1 MQPPHEAPTVVRSGP
16 AQIDPV
22 WRPLFLLVW
31 AVWWGGLTFYAAVV
45 VPLGTDEFG
54 SMEQGFLTQRVS
66 LWLNLACG
74 VMIAGLI
81 CWTLATRRRS
91 LGLLTGGLAVVTALL
106 VYQHLRMTRMMDV
119 ELRGVTP
126 GFYAEHAVYL
136 WLTTA
141 QWILGAGV
149 PWLLSRDRARGVSIL
164 DVDRNEAIFRGDVR

>member
-1 MQPPHEAPTVVRSGP
+1 MLPSNEVPTVVRSGP
-16 AQIDPV
+16 KQSALDWHVI
-22 WRPLFLLVW
+22 LLLMW

-45 VPLGTDEFG
+45 VPLGTEEFG

-66 LWLNLACG
+66 LWLNLACC

-91 LGLLTGGLAVVTALL
+91 LGLLTGGLAVLTALL

-141 QWILGAGV
+141 QWILGACV
-149 PWLLSRDRARGVSIL
+149 PWLLSHDQAR
-164 DVDRNEAIFRGDVR
+164 